1 MLFSPS
7 APTRNGECGPGLLVW
22 RRCLRRAHGGRAPS
36 PRLGV
41 GVLGLQLWFDVIRV
55 RQGLLILQVGSGEHD
70 ECRES
75 TVVSRAWACGHR
87 EGEKGSEGC
96 PGLIL

>member
-1 MLFSPS
+1 MWSGSSRVATLSEEGSRWQGSFSKIQ
-7 APTRNGECGPGLLVW
+7 RH
-22 RRCLRRAHGGRAPS
+22 R
-36 PRLGV
+36 GV
-41 GVLGLQLWFDVIRV
+41 GVPGLQLRFGVIRV
-55 RQGLLILQVGSGEHD
+55 RHGLLILQVGSGEHD

-75 TVVSRAWACGHR
+75 TVVSRAWACVHR